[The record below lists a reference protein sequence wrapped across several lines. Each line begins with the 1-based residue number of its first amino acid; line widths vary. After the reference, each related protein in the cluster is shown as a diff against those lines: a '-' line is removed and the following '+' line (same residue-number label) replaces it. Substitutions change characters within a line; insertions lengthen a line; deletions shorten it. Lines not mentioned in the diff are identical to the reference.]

1 MSEKDKSGSNADT
14 GDTKNKTAKVSMDEL
29 LVENEQM
36 RHVIAEKDS
45 IIADLTKQLQE
56 ANNILEGQQK
66 SKLISE
72 IIGRSNF
79 KMDDLIGKSVED
91 LQNIRA
97 TLEQAVYPKVN
108 SVRYGVLA
116 ADVSDR
122 ELGLTVGD
130 LSIVTAQKRK
140 AQGVA

>member
-1 MSEKDKSGSNADT
+1 
-14 GDTKNKTAKVSMDEL
+14 MDQL

-36 RHVIAEKDS
+36 RRVIAEKDS
-45 IIADLTKQLQE
+45 MIADLTKQLQE

-66 SKLISE
+66 SKLINE
-72 IIGRSNF
+72 ILARSNF
-79 KMDDLIGKSVED
+79 KMDDLMGKSIED

-97 TLEQAVYPKVN
+97 TLEQAVYLKIN
-108 SVRYGVLA
+108 SVRYGVVA

-140 AQGVA
+140 AQGAA